1 MPGERKVVLTGLG
14 VVSPIGIGKEEFW
27 SSLTSGRSGIARIAD
42 FDFDGSP
49 FAVGAEIPCFD
60 PGQYGLP
67 KKALKLLCDETQWA
81 YAAANLALADAG
93 LDAKTLPCDR
103 TGVTLG
109 SELLYSHLDELA
121 GAYRASINEEGFDFG
136 AWGEAFQKRLIPLWM
151 LKYLPNMAA
160 GHIAIGVNAQGPCNT
175 IVQGE
180 ASALNAIIESAQH
193 VIRGTADI
201 MLAGGV
207 GAQRNVITMA
217 YRGHWN
223 AAHFDGEPPETWSRP
238 FDRTRNGFVRGEAAA
253 LIVLEEESH
262 ALARGA
268 RIIARLSGTALRY
281 VQPGDEKAP
290 AALERLARQAISSGG
305 LTPEAIG
312 VAVPDG
318 MSLQE
323 EDRWEA
329 LALSPVVP
337 HAKVLALKSYLGMT
351 GAASKALDVAAAA
364 MTLSHGTLPG
374 TLNVR
379 QPDEA
384 LALCVPSEA
393 VPFEAGRSALVIGR
407 SLAGSAAAVTLSPY
421 QA

>member
-1 MPGERKVVLTGLG
+1 MPGERNVVITGLG
-14 VVSPIGIGKEEFW
+14 VVSPIGIGKDAFW
-27 SSLTSGRSGIARIAD
+27 SSMIAGRSGISRIESLD
-42 FDFDGSP
+42 FEGSP

-60 PGQYGLP
+60 PVAYGIP
-67 KKALKLLCDETQWA
+67 KKSLKLLCDETQWA

-93 LDAKTLPCDR
+93 LDSKTLPSER

-109 SELLYSHLDELA
+109 SELLYSQLTELE
-121 GAYRASINEEGFDFG
+121 GAYRAAIGDEGFDFA

-175 IVQGE
+175 IVLGE
-180 ASALNAIIESAQH
+180 VSALNAIIESAQH
-193 VIRGTADI
+193 IVRGTADI

-217 YRGHWN
+217 FRGEWN
-223 AAHFDGEPPETWSRP
+223 VARFDGEPPETWSRP
-238 FDRTRNGFVRGEAAA
+238 FDQTRNGFVRGEAAA

-262 ALARGA
+262 ARNRGA
-268 RIIARLSGTALRY
+268 RILARLSGSSLRY
-281 VQPGDEKAP
+281 VPAGIEKAP
-290 AALERLARQAISSGG
+290 RALERLARQAIASGG
-305 LTPEAIG
+305 LTAEAIG
-312 VAVPDG
+312 LAIPDG
-318 MSLQE
+318 MSLLR

-337 HAKVLALKSYLGMT
+337 DASLLAPKSYFGMT

-364 MTLSHGTLPG
+364 LTLAERKLPG
-374 TLNVR
+374 TLNLER
-379 QPDEA
+379 PDEA
-384 LALCVPSEA
+384 LALSAPKET

-421 QA
+421 EA